1 MTIAFHRAPRIEV
14 PGTFN
19 FRDLGG
25 HSTRDGS
32 TVAPGRLD
40 RAAGLGRLGDEG
52 VAMLKEMRI
61 VSVVDLR
68 GEKEVA
74 NIPDAVDGLGAR
86 YSHMPLLSNRY
97 YPLDANIPDRIILDP
112 PSLPGLYAAMIET
125 AGPRFVEVISHLSE
139 IEEDAAVF
147 HCSAGKDRT
156 GLIAAFVL
164 SLLGVEREA
173 VVHDYALTEEYLG
186 EEFRAALRS
195 HLTSAGIS
203 TVSTMATDAKP
214 EWLADVLDR
223 LDRDHGGVEG
233 YLVDHGL
240 RDGVAD
246 RLRTS
251 LTAPSADS
259 RGCSHVPEHA

>member
-1 MTIAFHRAPRIEV
+1 MTEEFHRAPRIEI

-25 HSTRDGS
+25 HRTRDGGA
-32 TVAPGRLD
+32 VATGRLY
-40 RAAGLGRLGDEG
+40 RADGLGRLRPDG

-61 VSVVDLR
+61 ASVVDLR
-68 GEKEVA
+68 EEKEVA

-86 YSHMPLLSNRY
+86 YSHMPLLGNRY
-97 YPLDANIPDRIILDP
+97 FPLDKDRPDRIVLDT
-112 PSLPGLYAAMIET
+112 PSLPALYAAMIET
-125 AGPRFVEVISHLSE
+125 AGSRFVDVITHIADVE
-139 IEEDAAVF
+139 QDATVF

-164 SLLGVEREA
+164 SILGVERDA
-173 VVHDYALTEEYLG
+173 VIYDYALTEEYLG
-186 EEFRAALRS
+186 DDFRAALRS
-195 HLTSAGIS
+195 HFSSAGIS
-203 TVSTMATDAKP
+203 SVSAMATDAKP

-233 YLVDHGL
+233 YLADHGL

-246 RLRTS
+246 RLRAS
-251 LTAPSADS
+251 LTEAKTPTS
-259 RGCSHVPEHA
+259 

>member
-1 MTIAFHRAPRIEV
+1 MTRTFHRAPRIPV

-25 HSTRDGS
+25 HSTVDGRRVS
-32 TVAPGRLD
+32 EGRLY
-40 RAAGLGRLGDEG
+40 RADGLGRLGPDG

-68 GEKEVA
+68 EEKEVA

-86 YSHMPLLSNRY
+86 YSHMPLLGNRY
-97 YPLDANIPDRIILDP
+97 FPIDKDSPDRIVLDT
-112 PSLPGLYAAMIET
+112 PSLPALYAAMIET
-125 AGPRFVEVISHLSE
+125 AGPRFVDVISHLAE
-139 IEEDAAVF
+139 IEQDATVF

-164 SLLGVEREA
+164 SLLGVERDA
-173 VVHDYALTEEYLG
+173 VVNDYALTEEYLG
-186 EEFRAALRS
+186 DDFRAALS
-195 HLTSAGIS
+195 THFSSAGIS
-203 TVSTMATDAKP
+203 SVSSMATEAKP

-246 RLRTS
+246 RLRAS
-251 LTAPSADS
+251 LMEPDTPT
-259 RGCSHVPEHA
+259 P

>member
-1 MTIAFHRAPRIEV
+1 MTRTFHRAPRIPV

-25 HSTRDGS
+25 HSTVDGRRVS
-32 TVAPGRLD
+32 EGRLY
-40 RAAGLGRLGDEG
+40 RADGLGRLGPDG

-68 GEKEVA
+68 EEKEVA

-86 YSHMPLLSNRY
+86 YSHMPLLGNRY
-97 YPLDANIPDRIILDP
+97 FPIDKDSPDRIVLDT
-112 PSLPGLYAAMIET
+112 PSLPALYAAMIET
-125 AGPRFVEVISHLSE
+125 AGPRFVDVISHLAE
-139 IEEDAAVF
+139 IEQDATVF

-164 SLLGVEREA
+164 SLLGVERDA

-186 EEFRAALRS
+186 DDFRAALS
-195 HLTSAGIS
+195 THFSSAGIS
-203 TVSTMATDAKP
+203 SVSSMATEAKP

-240 RDGVAD
+240 RDGVAN
-246 RLRTS
+246 RLRAS
-251 LTAPSADS
+251 LMEPDTPT
-259 RGCSHVPEHA
+259 P

>member
-1 MTIAFHRAPRIEV
+1 MTSAFHRAPRIEV

-25 HSTRDGS
+25 YSTQDGA
-32 TVAPGRLD
+32 TVATGRLY
-40 RAAGLGRLGDEG
+40 RADGLGRLGEDG
-52 VAMLKEMRI
+52 IAMLKEMRI

-68 GEKEVA
+68 EEKEVA

-86 YSHMPLLSNRY
+86 YSHMPLLGNRY
-97 YPLDANIPDRIILDP
+97 FPLNANIPDRIVLDP

-125 AGPRFVEVISHLSE
+125 AGSRFVDVISHLSE

-164 SLLGVEREA
+164 SLLGVERDA
-173 VVHDYALTEEYLG
+173 VIQDYALTEEYLG
-186 EEFRAALRS
+186 DEFRAALRS
-195 HLTSAGIS
+195 HFTSAGIS

-246 RLRTS
+246 RLRS
-251 LTAPSADS
+251 ALTEPSARS
-259 RGCSHVPEHA
+259 

>member
-1 MTIAFHRAPRIEV
+1 MTTAFHRAPRIEV

-25 HSTRDGS
+25 HSTQDGG
-32 TVAPGRLD
+32 TVVTGRLY
-40 RAAGLGRLGDEG
+40 RADGLGRLGAEG
-52 VAMLKEMRI
+52 IAMLREMRV
-61 VSVVDLR
+61 VSVIDLR
-68 GEKEVA
+68 EEKEVA

-86 YSHMPLLSNRY
+86 YSHMPLLGNRY
-97 YPLDANIPDRIILDP
+97 FPLDANIPDRIVLEP
-112 PSLPGLYAAMIET
+112 PSLPALYAAMIET
-125 AGPRFVEVISHLSE
+125 AGPRFVDVITHLSE
-139 IEEDAAVF
+139 VENDAAVF

-164 SLLGVEREA
+164 SLLGVERGA
-173 VVHDYALTEEYLG
+173 VIQDYALTEEYLG

-195 HLTSAGIS
+195 HFTSAGIS

-240 RDGVAD
+240 RNGIAD

-251 LTAPSADS
+251 LTVPSEQD
-259 RGCSHVPEHA
+259 